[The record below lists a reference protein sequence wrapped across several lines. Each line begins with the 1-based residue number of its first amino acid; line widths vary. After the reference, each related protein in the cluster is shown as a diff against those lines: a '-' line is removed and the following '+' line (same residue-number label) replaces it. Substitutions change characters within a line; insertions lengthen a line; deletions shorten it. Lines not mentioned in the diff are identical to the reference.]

1 MSARGNAVRRRVAV
15 LVVAAS
21 AAFGAA
27 AVAPAVDSVAFSPA
41 AYAKSCSSSYV
52 RANLPWGVKCL
63 RAGQYCKITGDRY
76 YHRYGFHCH
85 RSSRDSRGNYHLT
98 R

>member
-1 MSARGNAVRRRVAV
+1 MNFFKRRVALV
-15 LVVAAS
+15 LVATS

-27 AVAPAVDSVAFSPA
+27 ALAPTIDQVVLSPA

-52 RANLPWGVKCL
+52 HANLPWGEKCL